1 MAKQANASQKTPKP
15 SGGARGSRLNN
26 FGRPRIASKAPI
38 AFDALGLAGLRSAQ
52 LRSAQFRYALAC
64 AALGCARSACFA
76 PASRFTREV
85 AGLAK
90 IALAKAKRQAAKPK
104 RQRREGRA

>member
-26 FGRPRIASKAPI
+26 FRRPRIASKAPF
-38 AFDALGLAGLRSAQ
+38 ALMRYAWLGYAQLCYAQLSSATPLLGL
-52 LRSAQFRYALAC
+52 C
-64 AALGCARSACFA
+64 CARAACFA

-104 RQRREGRA
+104 RQRREGHA